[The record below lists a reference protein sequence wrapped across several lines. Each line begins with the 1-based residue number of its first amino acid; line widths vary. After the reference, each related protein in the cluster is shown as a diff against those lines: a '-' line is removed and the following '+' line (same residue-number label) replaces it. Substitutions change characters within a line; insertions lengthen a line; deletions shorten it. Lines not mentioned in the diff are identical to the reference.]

1 MVENV
6 ATSYERTPL
15 GSDVAVTVP
24 RKRISWGAVFA
35 GVIIVLAVQLLLSL
49 LGVGI
54 GASTIDPAQGTSP
67 QGSSIGIG
75 AGIWWVVSALIAL
88 FAGSWVAGRLAGVP
102 VRTDGLLHGVV
113 TWALA
118 TLLLVYLLTT
128 TVSSLIGGAFGIVG
142 SAMQT
147 AGQVAGAA
155 GAAGAGAA
163 AQGGGGDAIGRIQ
176 QQADQLLG
184 RLSPQTQQTG
194 QQIQQAVSDPN
205 TRDLI
210 QRVVSNPDR
219 RLAGRPRRGHLGA
232 GHLWRHEP
240 SRCRASAERL
250 AAKLSQ
256 RRAKGRPGRRG
267 DGRCRLPGFAV
278 VVRSAGAGC
287 HRRGD
292 RRHAGRAARRHL
304 RRRPRHQPPDQ
315 PLSDLDR
322 PPWRGME
329 RAASSLAGGAETIP
343 AEATILVTTRNC
355 GAPGLVPEVS

>member
-6 ATSYERTPL
+6 ATSYERAPL

-35 GVIIVLAVQLLLSL
+35 GVIIVLAIQLLLSL

-54 GASTIDPAQGTSP
+54 GASTIDPAQGASP

-75 AGIWWVVSALIAL
+75 AGIWWVVSALIAV

-102 VRTDGLLHGVV
+102 LRTDGLLHGVV

-163 AQGGGGDAIGRIQ
+163 SQGGGGDAMSKIQ

-210 QRVVSNPDR
+210 RRVVSNPDAER
-219 RLAGRPRRGHLGA
+219 QLNDWQQSYRNAEQKAVQAGEATADAVSQGSLWSFAALALGA
-232 GHLWRHEP
+232 IVAAIGGMLGAP
-240 SRCRASAERL
+240 RA
-250 AAKLSQ
+250 
-256 RRAKGRPGRRG
+256 
-267 DGRCRLPGFAV
+267 DTYV
-278 VVRSAGAGC
+278 
-287 HRRGD
+287 
-292 RRHAGRAARRHL
+292 
-304 RRRPRHQPPDQ
+304 
-315 PLSDLDR
+315 
-322 PPWRGME
+322 
-329 RAASSLAGGAETIP
+329 GG
-343 AEATILVTTRNC
+343 LGTTRRTI
-355 GAPGLVPEVS
+355 